1 MQIIRL
7 LSALLL
13 AIGGAGIAQAANPD
27 QFDQRVAVIRAKMM
41 TDPGQTLIDA
51 RSLPALIP
59 PDALPI
65 TRTHLAATADWFQAE
80 ALIRLNRPAEAQRL
94 IHDALQAMAGVD
106 PDPGLRGELILARG
120 GVASSLGRVE
130 DALRDNQEAFR
141 LLGRAGNSRG
151 QAIALQAIGSIY
163 SDAHDYANAIKYFRQ
178 SIDVYAGDASLS
190 LSAYNNIGNALF
202 ELKRY
207 PAASIAFSQ
216 ALKIAR
222 LSGGPLL
229 QAQILRNLVATQAEA
244 GQFGQARAN
253 LAEAFRISAN
263 GPSASS
269 RAALYAVAARLA
281 LRQHDLNRA
290 HSLIM
295 QAFSAAAGAEA
306 NLPMRDFHQ
315 TAYEIFRQ
323 QGDGAA
329 ALAHLEAFQKLDDQA
344 RTLAASTSAALMN
357 ARFNFTNQELRIRN
371 LRAEQEQA
379 RARFRNRMQL
389 ALLSAAAV
397 ISTLLLIGF
406 LSIRR
411 SRNQVREANTS
422 LLTTNVALEKALAAK
437 TEFLATTSHEI
448 RTPLNGILGMT
459 QVILA
464 GRQLDPTLRGRI
476 ELVQGAGETMKA
488 LVDDI
493 LDVAKME
500 TGELRIQTAEMDL
513 KRLLEDAVTVWTGQA
528 ETKRIGI
535 EFDLEHCP
543 GKIIADEVRLRQIIF
558 NLMSNAIKFTDRGQV
573 RLAAFFSET
582 DDESESERLVI
593 RVADSGI
600 GIPQDRIEE
609 IFESFRQVDGGVTR
623 RHGGTG
629 LGLAI
634 CRNLARAMGGDVTVA
649 STLGAG
655 STFTLTLPLERG
667 TAEVAPADR
676 VAATSL
682 GTANLLMIEPNPLG
696 QGIMRALLTGEC
708 GSVQFTTEVGQALD
722 ALKTGAIDH
731 VIAEGSALGLDPQ
744 GAGELAAAC
753 ADAKARFTLLWR
765 EPTSELLGEFAKEGV
780 THVVAKPISAP
791 DLLSEMNKVYGEPI
805 ASRNI
810 AA

>member
-1 MQIIRL
+1 MIRL
-7 LSALLL
+7 LAAILL
-13 AIGGAGIAQAANPD
+13 ASCGLGSAYAAEADP
-27 QFDQRVAVIRAKMM
+27 FALRAAAARDEIMIDPAKAL
-41 TDPGQTLIDA
+41 TD
-51 RSLPALIP
+51 S
-59 PDALPI
+59 DAL
-65 TRTHLAATADWFQAE
+65 RRMAGSRDSDERRVHVDATADWIRAE
-80 ALIRLNRPAEAQRL
+80 ALISLNRPKEALAVIQHALAEMDRS
-94 IHDALQAMAGVD
+94 DTE
-106 PDPGLRGELILARG
+106 PGLRGELILARG
-120 GVASSLGRVE
+120 GVANLNGNVE
-130 DALRDNQEAFR
+130 DALRDNQDAFR
-141 LLGRAGNSRG
+141 LLGRGGNARG
-151 QAIALQAIGSIY
+151 QAIALQNIGAIYADAGDY
-163 SDAHDYANAIKYFRQ
+163 SNALKYFGQ
-178 SIDVYAGDASLS
+178 SIDAYSADPKLL
-190 LSAYNNIGNALF
+190 LSAYNNQGNSLF

-207 PAASIAFSQ
+207 AAATAAFQRALAIAQKTGNILQQ
-216 ALKIAR
+216 ARIQRNIA
-222 LSGGPLL
+222 
-229 QAQILRNLVATQAEA
+229 ATQAEA
-244 GQFGQARAN
+244 GNFKP
-253 LAEAFRISAN
+253 AEAALADAFRLSVG
-263 GPSASS
+263 GPAAGS
-269 RAALYAVAARLA
+269 RAALYGVAARLA
-281 LRQHDLNRA
+281 LRQNQLDRA
-290 HSLIM
+290 ADMIDR
-295 QAFSAAAGAEA
+295 AFAAAVGAEA

-315 TAYEIFRQ
+315 TAYEIFRARGEQ
-323 QGDGAA
+323 QQ
-329 ALAHLEAFQKLDDQA
+329 ALEHLEAFQKLDDQA
-344 RTLAASTSAALMN
+344 RALAASTSAALMN
-357 ARFNFTNQELRIRN
+357 ARFNFTNQELRINN
-371 LRAEQEQA
+371 LRTEQTEA
-379 RARFRNRMQL
+379 SARFRNRMQL
-389 ALLSAAAV
+389 ALLSAAAA

-464 GRQLDPTLRGRI
+464 GRALDPTLRGRI

-535 EFDLEHCP
+535 EFDLDHCP
-543 GKIIADEVRLRQIIF
+543 TKIVADEVRLRQIIF

-573 RLAAFFSET
+573 RLACFTET
-582 DDESESERLVI
+582 DEESEIESLVI

-600 GIPQDRIEE
+600 GIPQDRVEE

-634 CRNLARAMGGDVTVA
+634 CRNLARAMGGDVTVT

-667 TAEVAPADR
+667 AADVAPADR
-676 VAATSL
+676 TAATSL
-682 GTANLLMIEPNPLG
+682 ATANLLMIEPNPLG
-696 QGIMRALLTGEC
+696 QGIMRALLAGEC
-708 GSVQFTTEVGQALD
+708 ASVQFTTEIAPALD
-722 ALKTGAIDH
+722 ALNTGAVDH
-731 VIAEGSALGLDPQ
+731 LLAEGSALGLDPAEA
-744 GAGELAAAC
+744 GALAAAC

-765 EPTSELLGEFAKEGV
+765 EPTPELLAQLAEQGV
-780 THVVAKPISAP
+780 GHVVAKPISAP

>member
-1 MQIIRL
+1 MIRL
-7 LSALLL
+7 LAALLL
-13 AIGGAGIAQAANPD
+13 AICGIVPAYAADSDPFAQRAAAARDEIMLDP
-27 QFDQRVAVIRAKMM
+27 ARALA
-41 TDPGQTLIDA
+41 D
-51 RSLPALIP
+51 S
-59 PDALPI
+59 DALRRMA
-65 TRTHLAATADWFQAE
+65 TAGDSDERRTHITATADWIRAE
-80 ALIRLNRPAEAQRL
+80 ALISLNRPQEALKVIQG
-94 IHDALQAMAGVD
+94 ALAAMDRFD
-106 PDPGLRGELILARG
+106 PEPGLRGELILARG
-120 GVASSLGRVE
+120 GVANLMGGVE
-130 DALRDNQEAFR
+130 NALRDNQEAFR
-141 LLGRAGNSRG
+141 LLGRGGNARG
-151 QAIALQAIGSIY
+151 QAIALQNIGAIY
-163 SDAHDYANAIKYFRQ
+163 ADAGDYNNALKYFRQ
-178 SIDVYAGDASLS
+178 SIDIYSADPKLL
-190 LSAYNNIGNALF
+190 LSAYNNQGNSLFELHRYADATAAFQRALAIAQRMGNALQQA
-202 ELKRY
+202 RIQRN
-207 PAASIAFSQ
+207 IA
-216 ALKIAR
+216 
-222 LSGGPLL
+222 
-229 QAQILRNLVATQAEA
+229 ATQAEA
-244 GQFGQARAN
+244 GDFPP
-253 LAEAFRISAN
+253 AEAALADAFRLSTG
-263 GPSASS
+263 GPAATS
-269 RAALYAVAARLA
+269 RAALYGVAARLA
-281 LRQHDLNRA
+281 LRQHQLDRA
-290 HSLIM
+290 ADMIDR
-295 QAFSAAAGAEA
+295 AFAGAAGAEA

-323 QGDGAA
+323 RGEQAK

-344 RTLAASTSAALMN
+344 RALAASTSAALMN
-357 ARFNFTNQELRIRN
+357 ARFNFTNQELRINN
-371 LRAEQEQA
+371 LRNEQA
-379 RARFRNRMQL
+379 VASARFRNRMQL

-558 NLMSNAIKFTDRGQV
+558 NLMSNAIKFTDRGQI
-573 RLAAFFSET
+573 RLAAFSET
-582 DDESESERLVI
+582 DEESEAESLVI

-600 GIPQDRIEE
+600 GIPQDRVEE
-609 IFESFRQVDGGVTR
+609 IFESFRQIDGGVTR

-634 CRNLARAMGGDVTVA
+634 CRNLARAMGGDVTVV

-655 STFTLTLPLERG
+655 STFALTLPLERG
-667 TAEVAPADR
+667 AAEVAPADR

-682 GTANLLMIEPNPLG
+682 ATANLLMIEPNPLG

-708 GSVQFTTEVGQALD
+708 GSVQFVTEVGQALD
-722 ALKTGAIDH
+722 ALKTGAVDH
-731 VIAEGSALGLDPQ
+731 VIAEGSGLGLDPH

-753 ADAKARFTLLWR
+753 AGAKARFTLLWR
-765 EPTSELLGEFAKEGV
+765 EPSSELLNEFAREGV
-780 THVVAKPISAP
+780 IHVVAKPISAP
-791 DLLSEMNKVYGEPI
+791 DLLSEMNRVYDEPI

>member
-1 MQIIRL
+1 MAMIRL
-7 LSALLL
+7 LAVLLL
-13 AIGGAGIAQAANPD
+13 AFCGIAPACAASTD
-27 QFDQRVAVIRAKMM
+27 LFAQRAAAARDEIMIDPARA
-41 TDPGQTLIDA
+41 LIDSDGLRRMA
-51 RSLPALIP
+51 APGDTAER
-59 PDALPI
+59 
-65 TRTHLAATADWFQAE
+65 RTHIEATADWIRAE
-80 ALIRLNRPAEAQRL
+80 ALISLNRPQEAL
-94 IHDALQAMAGVD
+94 NVITSALAKMDRWD
-106 PDPGLRGELILARG
+106 PEPGLRGELVLARG
-120 GVASSLGRVE
+120 GVANLMGNVE
-130 DALRDNQEAFR
+130 DALRDNQDAFR
-141 LLGRAGNSRG
+141 LLGRGGNARG
-151 QAIALQAIGSIY
+151 QAIALQNIGAIY
-163 SDAHDYANAIKYFRQ
+163 ADAGDYPNALKYFGQ
-178 SIDVYAGDASLS
+178 SVDTYSGDPKLL
-190 LSAYNNIGNALF
+190 LSAYNNQGNSLF

-207 PAASIAFSQ
+207 TDATAAFQHALLIAQKTGNTLQQ
-216 ALKIAR
+216 ARIQRNIA
-222 LSGGPLL
+222 
-229 QAQILRNLVATQAEA
+229 ATQAEA
-244 GQFGQARAN
+244 GNFSP
-253 LAEAFRISAN
+253 AEAALTDALRLSTD
-263 GPSASS
+263 GPAASS
-269 RAALYAVAARLA
+269 RAALYGVAARLA
-281 LRQHDLNRA
+281 LRQHQLDRA
-290 HSLIM
+290 ADMIDR
-295 QAFSAAAGAEA
+295 AFSAAVGAEA

-323 QGDGAA
+323 RGQEAK
-329 ALAHLEAFQKLDDQA
+329 ALAHLEAFQKLDNQA
-344 RTLAASTSAALMN
+344 RALAASTSAALMN
-357 ARFNFTNQELRIRN
+357 AKFNFTNQDLRINN
-371 LRAEQEQA
+371 LRNEQA
-379 RARFRNRMQL
+379 VASARFRNRMQL

-535 EFDLEHCP
+535 EFDLDHCP

-573 RLAAFFSET
+573 RLAALSEADEESET
-582 DDESESERLVI
+582 EQLVI

-600 GIPQDRIEE
+600 GIPQDRMEE

-634 CRNLARAMGGDVTVA
+634 CRNLARAMGGDVTAV

-655 STFTLTLPLERG
+655 SAFTLTLPLQRG
-667 TAEVAPADR
+667 AADVAPADR
-676 VAATSL
+676 LAATSL
-682 GTANLLMIEPNPLG
+682 PTANLLMIEPNPLG
-696 QGIMRALLTGEC
+696 QGIMRALLAGEC
-708 GSVQFTTEVGQALD
+708 ASVQFTTEIPQALD
-722 ALKTGAIDH
+722 ALRTGAIDH
-731 VIAEGSALGLDPQ
+731 VLAEGTALGLDPA
-744 GAGELAAAC
+744 GAGALAAAC
-753 ADAKARFTLLWR
+753 AAAKARFTLLLR
-765 EPTSELLGEFAKEGV
+765 EPTSEQLDEFAKEGV

-791 DLLSEMNKVYGEPI
+791 DLLSEMNRVYGEPI